1 MFISDADVRSVLTF
15 PDAIAAMADA
25 FRDHG
30 RGGAAMQD
38 RVRVHGGSVSL
49 SMMGAILTDAG
60 VTGAKIYPT
69 VDGKFN
75 FILPLFS
82 NTDGRLI
89 AVMEGNALTE
99 FRTAAVTVVAANA
112 LARRDAEVLAVFG
125 TGIQAHAHLEAF
137 LTTRTFGLVHIVG
150 REGAV
155 DCARWIRDR
164 FGVDAAAVEAAEAVR
179 EADIIVTAT
188 RAKTPLFS
196 GNVVKR
202 GAFVAASGSSKPD
215 TREID
220 AILLERAERIV
231 VEGKPQARREA
242 GDLVLAGDA
251 VDWQRV
257 EELGAV
263 VAEPNAWRGDHEQ
276 IIVYKS
282 VVVGIE
288 DVALANLVARRLS
301 IAT

>member
-1 MFISDADVRSVLTF
+1 MADV
-15 PDAIAAMADA
+15 

-30 RGGAAMQD
+30 RGGGAMQD
-38 RVRVHGGSVSL
+38 RVRVHGGGVSL

-60 VTGAKIYPT
+60 VTGAKVYPT

-125 TGIQAHAHLEAF
+125 TGIQARAHLEAF
-137 LTTRTFGLVHIVG
+137 LTTRTFGRVHIVG

-155 DCARWIRDR
+155 DCARWVRDR
-164 FGVDAAAVEAAEAVR
+164 FGVNAAAVEAAEAVR

-196 GNVVKR
+196 GNAVKR
-202 GAFVAASGSSKPD
+202 GAFVAAIGSSKPD

-220 AILLERAERIV
+220 ATLLERAERIV
-231 VEGKPQARREA
+231 VEWKPQARREA
-242 GDLVLAGDA
+242 GDLVLAGDV
-251 VDWQRV
+251 VDWECV

-263 VAEPNAWRGDHEQ
+263 VAEPNAWRGNHEQ

-282 VVVGIE
+282 VGVGIE

-301 IAT
+301 IRT